1 MILAELFSSV
11 FTIFASVIVVILA
24 VVSFCLWHDLR
35 SEEKDQRRELK
46 ALSLILSIDLGLL
59 ARTEVD
65 LTGNWTRYKKP
76 ETGNHIWGMRLEQH
90 GIFVSGW
97 MNPKFS
103 SALRVRGIINGN
115 QLIGVYSRLDHNCM
129 GSGVIQLNIE
139 ENGKVLRGSSKWRY
153 ASDEPDKVIHFEHR
167 WERDLIDKKTDIA
180 GEQMKLDTEEAS

>member
-11 FTIFASVIVVILA
+11 FTIFASVMVVILA
-24 VVSFCLWHDLR
+24 VVSFCLWYDLR
-35 SEEKDQRRELK
+35 SEEKDQRKELE
-46 ALSLILSIDLGLL
+46 ALSLILSNDLGLL
-59 ARTEVD
+59 DRTEVD
-65 LTGNWTRYKKP
+65 LTGHWTRCKKL
-76 ETGNHIWGMRLEQH
+76 ERGNHIWGMRLEQH

-139 ENGKVLRGSSKWRY
+139 EDGKVLRGSSKWRY